1 MEIIWSHVAIL
12 QIGKPRARDRKGLDI
27 KAPQSQRRGP
37 SLPPFSHP
45 KTLVLM
51 LLSRP
56 GDYFWSDGLAEARG
70 PPRRAPGLTPTLLC
84 TRRPSPLSLALC
96 STQATSHVCGQWTP
110 WREGAQRGN
119 ICAHKRSE
127 VINALVFPLA
137 NSPLLIFFHSL
148 KCKAPFQQG
157 DLKDSGKLL
166 KTTTSILWQ
175 GFLKQGMYQRVV
187 AQAWI
192 RNRRHS
198 PTNHSI
204 AHRHPLGH
212 PQTQLLVF
220 GQAQKKFKYRYYCLP
235 TI

>member
-1 MEIIWSHVAIL
+1 MFPFYRL
-12 QIGKPRARDRKGLDI
+12 GNQGPDRQGLDT
-27 KAPQSQRRGP
+27 KAPQSQHRGP
-37 SLPPFSHP
+37 PLSRFGHP
-45 KTLVLM
+45 KTLVLT
-51 LLSRP
+51 LLSRL
-56 GDYFWSDGLAEARG
+56 GDYFWSDSLAEPRA
-70 PPRRAPGLTPTLLC
+70 PPKRAPGLTPTLLR
-84 TRRPSPLSLALC
+84 TRWPSPLSLALC

-110 WREGAQRGN
+110 RREGAQRGN

-137 NSPLLIFFHSL
+137 NSLLLIFFHSL

-157 DLKDSGKLL
+157 DLKDSEKLL
-166 KTTTSILWQ
+166 ETTTAILWQ
-175 GFLKQGMYQRVV
+175 GFLKQGMHQWVG

-204 AHRHPLGH
+204 AHRKPLGC

-220 GQAQKKFKYRYYCLP
+220 GQAQRKFKYR
-235 TI
+235 